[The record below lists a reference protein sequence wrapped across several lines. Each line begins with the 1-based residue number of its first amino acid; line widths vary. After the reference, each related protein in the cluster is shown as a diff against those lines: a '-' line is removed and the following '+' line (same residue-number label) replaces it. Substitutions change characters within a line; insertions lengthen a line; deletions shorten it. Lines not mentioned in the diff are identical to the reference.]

1 MGQRLLRVGRK
12 AKALLRALLCRLAK
26 TGPLTQEELRSRWR
40 HARRV
45 LLLCGAGLGDAL
57 MATPLLRALQQSH
70 PQREIAVV
78 ASERA
83 AAVFVPFHVRLF
95 RYYEGILGILTL
107 PWVLWRCWSFKANV
121 FLGAQP
127 ANTLRHSL
135 IAAVSQARLRVKHAF
150 PPTTEPERDLSC
162 IYHHL
167 LPLQPSRHRV
177 EANLDLLRIF
187 GEHIS
192 EGSVHPSYPIPKA
205 AHWRVQR
212 LLPSAQLVALHPG
225 SGRAEKRWG
234 DERFITVG
242 RWLQAQGYMLVL
254 LGGREEQ
261 GLARTLARALGPTT
275 INMVGKTSVPE
286 TAAIL
291 SRCRLLVCND
301 SGLMHLAVAVGTP
314 VVAIFV
320 STDPRHIGPYSPKAV
335 AVGGDRGSP
344 PTVEEV
350 LQVLR
355 QCLES

>member
-1 MGQRLLRVGRK
+1 
-12 AKALLRALLCRLAK
+12 
-26 TGPLTQEELRSRWR
+26 
-40 HARRV
+40 
-45 LLLCGAGLGDAL
+45 
-57 MATPLLRALQQSH
+57 MATPLLLALQQSR
-70 PQREIAVV
+70 PQKETAVV
-78 ASERA
+78 ASERV
-83 AAVFVPFHVRLF
+83 AAVFAPFRVRLF
-95 RYYEGILGILTL
+95 QYREGTLGILTL
-107 PWVLWRCWSFKANV
+107 PWVLWRCWSFKADV

-135 IAAVSQARLRVKHAF
+135 IAAISQARLRVKHAF

-177 EANLDLLRIF
+177 EANLDLLRIL
-187 GEHIS
+187 GEHIP
-192 EGSVHPSYPIPKA
+192 EGSLRPSYPVSNA
-205 AHWRVQR
+205 AHPRVQQLFPR
-212 LLPSAQLVALHPG
+212 AQLVALHPG

-234 DERFITVG
+234 DEQFIAVG
-242 RWLQAQGYMLVL
+242 RWLQAQGYTLVL

-261 GLARTLARALGPTT
+261 GLARTLAQALGPAT
-275 INMVGKTSVPE
+275 INMAGKTSVPE

-320 STDPRHIGPYSPKAV
+320 STDPCHIGPYSPKAV
-335 AVGGDRGSP
+335 VVGGDRGSR
-344 PTVEEV
+344 PTVEGV
-350 LQVLR
+350 LQVLQ